1 MRDLDKE
8 HQEYFNND
16 WQRGFDEGQTH
27 SKPSPET
34 IKLIN
39 NMENQMIQIEAKLSN
54 IEEQLKKVPTIEGMQ
69 LANEKT
75 LKAFFEE
82 ADKRYATKLTE
93 TLVYSMSG
101 VILTTVLIA
110 VLGLVI
116 YKTN

>member
-1 MRDLDKE
+1 MTS
-8 HQEYFNND
+8 
-16 WQRGFDEGQTH
+16 DEQVKFYNQMIKSATEEARKH

-34 IKLIN
+34 LKIIN
-39 NMENQMIQIEAKLSN
+39 NMENQMIQIENKLSN

-93 TLVYSMSG
+93 KLVYYMAG
-101 VILTTVLIA
+101 VILTYVLIA